1 MPWRMRASGRPG
13 AVRGAPL
20 RAPPARLSA
29 RARARRP
36 ARRAHATGSGC
47 ASPPTGSARPPA
59 EYAIRAADERELG
72 VLVEERGG
80 IVLELVEVGR
90 PHGEVREHPGRDA
103 PERGLGVPGAGA
115 VHRVRLERPV
125 EPDAL
130 RGGPGIR
137 PVEAGA
143 GRRRVEPDERIHL
156 ADLPV
161 ARERDGRARVEQA
174 AEPPRAIPALLA
186 HVLHPGAGDEVG
198 RAVPGLHRRGDAEVA
213 EPAEVVGVQA
223 LDVHDP
229 VAPVAGSVRPGR
241 ALDRVE
247 REPDAGVA
255 RRVRVGLEPEPV
267 ELADHRAELAV
278 GVARTAALPG
288 PVRVVLEHQ
297 RRVRL
302 DHVVGV
308 ELDRPEAQAVAHR
321 RRVDGVAEL
330 RAERGIRPHRM
341 EQRGDHAG
349 GEHALGERALEER
362 QLGERHLRLDHGG
375 DAERRRHAHARHEL
389 AVPALGRV
397 HRDVAL
403 QLGEPGLRHGAGV
416 EVGDPARRLPGHRM
430 PLRATPGDVAAVGD
444 AEHAQRHPVQPHRV
458 LVVRGDE
465 DRPVGE
471 PVEVAR
477 LGTAALDDGV
487 DRVLRAHPVELGPPG
502 GEVGDAASHL
512 GEVVGALE
520 ASPRPRR
527 SRAAGGCGC
536 R

>member
-1 MPWRMRASGRPG
+1 M
-13 AVRGAPL
+13 
-20 RAPPARLSA
+20 
-29 RARARRP
+29 
-36 ARRAHATGSGC
+36 
-47 ASPPTGSARPPA
+47 
-59 EYAIRAADERELG
+59 
-72 VLVEERGG
+72 
-80 IVLELVEVGR
+80 
-90 PHGEVREHPGRDA
+90 
-103 PERGLGVPGAGA
+103 
-115 VHRVRLERPV
+115 
-125 EPDAL
+125 
-130 RGGPGIR
+130 
-137 PVEAGA
+137 
-143 GRRRVEPDERIHL
+143 
-156 ADLPV
+156 
-161 ARERDGRARVEQA
+161 
-174 AEPPRAIPALLA
+174 
-186 HVLHPGAGDEVG
+186 
-198 RAVPGLHRRGDAEVA
+198 
-213 EPAEVVGVQA
+213 QA

-255 RRVRVGLEPEPV
+255 RRVRVGLEAEPV

-278 GVARTAALPG
+278 GVARAAALPR

-308 ELDRPEAQAVAHR
+308 ELDRPEAQAVARR

-349 GEHALGERALEER
+349 GEHALVERALEER

-403 QLGEPGLRHGAGV
+403 QLGEPGLGHGAGV
-416 EVGDPARRLPGHRM
+416 EVGDPARRLSGHRM

-458 LVVRGDE
+458 LVVRGHE
-465 DRPVGE
+465 HRPVGE

-502 GEVGDAASHL
+502 GEVGDAAAHL
-512 GEVVGALE
+512 GEVVGSLE
-520 ASPRPRR
+520 RHRVLVEAEQQVVVAVDDAGCHQSPGGLD
-527 SRAAGGCGC
+527 RAARRRGIRRAADVGDAVADDADGLGPRGGVVERAHAGAGDEQVEGHAAGPSVSSSSGSIRC
-536 R
+536 RVPGRARRYSA